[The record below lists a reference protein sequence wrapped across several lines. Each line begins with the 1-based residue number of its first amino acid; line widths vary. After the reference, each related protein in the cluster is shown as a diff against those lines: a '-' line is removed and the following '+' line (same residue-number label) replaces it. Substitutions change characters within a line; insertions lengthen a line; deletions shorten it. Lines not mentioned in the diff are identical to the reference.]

1 MITSPSQMIGFT
13 EFIWA
18 IFICFYC
25 AILGYA
31 VINSLQHFV
40 QSRHAN
46 RFQFDAAINPA
57 VAFFL
62 STTTG
67 IAVVCKILF
76 VLGVAKAL
84 NPWMIAF
91 SLSLAFLMA
100 ATVLWRSGARFK
112 INKAPGALIQGS
124 LTFVSF
130 LLVGLTLTWL
140 CIKPPGMWDDTS
152 YHLPYARHYLEEGQ
166 LSINPWLRFPLF
178 PHNGNLLFTL
188 MLAWGSEVR
197 AQVMATAIPLTLT
210 AIGLYGACQEFLKS
224 RLAGWLSVGL
234 LFSLSPVQETLGYAY
249 IDNLLMMFCW
259 AAMLAMAMAFQQQ
272 KFQLNAWLIICGL
285 IAGTAAGTKLFGAVI
300 TILIGACFL
309 LSWGWRNKAVWVY
322 AATAAVF
329 GLEWYV
335 RSFLISG
342 DPVHPLGG
350 KIFGHYLWNAADL
363 ASQHQEQAT
372 HGTSKNPMLI
382 MASLQKA
389 GIWLIFPSLLA
400 LLQPRLWSAPTRALA
415 LIVFFF
421 IAAWQTS
428 SQVARYTTPIL
439 PAAAFLSIA
448 WIYYAGPALIQRR
461 LHKGLEVFHWFTILL
476 FFALVAAWA
485 YGHRYTVSAQ
495 TKMWRENLEN
505 RSGFKVMQEANS
517 KSSQLGNVL
526 VQLGYENAV
535 YFFKGKVI
543 GDWFGPGRYSQMLD
557 CVTSCQVE
565 SPENLRILL
574 VHFESKML
582 AINGVRFKFTPSEY
596 VSTFDVIEVSKNN
609 YLLTLRDPA
618 TKSP

>member
-1 MITSPSQMIGFT
+1 MITTPIQMVGFT
-13 EFIWA
+13 EFIWGVLA
-18 IFICFYC
+18 CFYC

-31 VINSLQHFV
+31 FMKGLQFFAY
-40 QSRHAN
+40 SRHVN
-46 RFQFDAAINPA
+46 RSQFDTSTNPA
-57 VAFFL
+57 VVFFL

-76 VLGVAKAL
+76 VLGISKAL

-91 SLSLAFLMA
+91 ALSA
-100 ATVLWRSGARFK
+100 ALLIAITVLWRCGTRFS
-112 INKAPGALIQGS
+112 INKSPAALSES
-124 LTFVSF
+124 LLTIVTF

-152 YHLPYARHYLEEGQ
+152 YHLPYARHYLEEHQ

-188 MLAWGSEVR
+188 TLAWGSEVR
-197 AQVMATAIPLTLT
+197 AQVMATAIPLTLI

-234 LFSLSPVQETLGYAY
+234 LWNLSPVRETLGYAY

-259 AAMLAMAMAFQQQ
+259 AAMLAMAMALRQQ
-272 KFQLNAWLIICGL
+272 KFQLNAWLLICGL
-285 IAGTAAGTKLFGAVI
+285 LAGTAAGTKLFGAVI
-300 TILIGACFL
+300 TILIGACFM
-309 LSWGWRNKAVWVY
+309 LSWGWRNKAVWIY
-322 AATAAVF
+322 AATASVF

-350 KIFGHYLWNAADL
+350 NIFGHYLWSAADL

-382 MASLQKA
+382 VTSLQKA
-389 GIWLIFPSLLA
+389 GIGLILPGLLA
-400 LLQPRLWSAPTRALA
+400 LLQPRLWDTPTRALA

-421 IAAWQTS
+421 IAAWQTT
-428 SQVARYTTPIL
+428 SQVARYTAPIL

-448 WIYYAGPALIQRR
+448 WLYYAGSAFIQKR
-461 LHKGLEVFHWFTILL
+461 LLKNFQYLHWFPVLL
-476 FFALVAAWA
+476 YFAIVAAWS
-485 YGHRYTVSAQ
+485 YSKRDTVSTQ
-495 TKMWRENLEN
+495 IKSWHDNLEN
-505 RSGFKVMQEANS
+505 RSGFNVMQEANS
-517 KSSQLGNVL
+517 RSSQLGRVL
-526 VQLGYENAV
+526 VHLGYENAV
-535 YFFKGKVI
+535 YFFQGKVI

-557 CVTSCQVE
+557 CTKSCQVE
-565 SPENLRILL
+565 SPENLRKLL
-574 VHFESKML
+574 VKFESNML
-582 AINGVRFKFTPSEY
+582 AINGARFKFTPSEY
-596 VSTFDVIEVSKNN
+596 AVTFDITETSKNN
-609 YLLTLRDPA
+609 YLLTLRDPI
-618 TKSP
+618 TKAP